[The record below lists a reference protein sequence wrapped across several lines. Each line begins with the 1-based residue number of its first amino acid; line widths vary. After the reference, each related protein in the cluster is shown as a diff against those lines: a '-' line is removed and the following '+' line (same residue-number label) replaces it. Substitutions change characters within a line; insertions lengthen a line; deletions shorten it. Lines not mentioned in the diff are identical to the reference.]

1 MRSNNPV
8 FSRSETFARGGY
20 GTSAAAAT
28 RGLSPRELNDMYN
41 APTRT
46 PVHERKMT
54 LDSVIMRTA
63 ACFAVLLA
71 FAGLNFV
78 LANPLLTFGGMI
90 VGLVLGLVI
99 SFKQSTNPG
108 LILTYAAVEGLFV
121 GGISRFYEAYA
132 GGLTGG
138 SNIVMQAVIGTLA
151 AFGSMLFVYKMGWL
165 RATPKFTRGLMI
177 AGGAYLLIAL
187 ASVVSSFFGVG
198 GGWGFQGVGALGI
211 LLCLAGVGLATLFL
225 ILDFDF
231 IERGIAAGAPER
243 MAWLGAFGLMVT
255 LVWLY
260 LEILRLLA
268 ILRGDD

>member
-8 FSRSETFARGGY
+8 FNRSETFARGGY
-20 GTSAAAAT
+20 GSAAAAT
-28 RGLSPRELNDMYN
+28 GLSPAELTAMYN

-46 PVHERKMT
+46 PVHERRMT

-71 FAGLNFV
+71 FAGINFV

-99 SFKQSTNPG
+99 SFRQSTNAA

-132 GGLTGG
+132 GATGG
-138 SNIVMQAVIGTLA
+138 SNIVLQAVVGTLA
-151 AFGSMLFVYKMGWL
+151 AFASMLVVYRLGWL

-198 GGWGFQGVGALGI
+198 GGWGFQGVGLLGI
-211 LLCLAGVGLATLFL
+211 GLCLAGVALATLFL

-255 LVWLY
+255 LIWLY

-268 ILRGDD
+268 ILRGDE

>member
-1 MRSNNPV
+1 
-8 FSRSETFARGGY
+8 
-20 GTSAAAAT
+20 
-28 RGLSPRELNDMYN
+28 
-41 APTRT
+41 
-46 PVHERKMT
+46 
-54 LDSVIMRTA
+54 MRTA

-71 FAGLNFV
+71 FAGVNFV

-99 SFKQSTNPG
+99 SFKQSTNPA
-108 LILTYAAVEGLFV
+108 LILGYAAIEGLFV
-121 GGISRFYEAYA
+121 GGISRFYDSYA
-132 GGLTGG
+132 GATGG
-138 SNIVMQAVIGTLA
+138 SNIVLQAVIGTLA

-165 RATPKFTRGLMI
+165 RATPKFTRGLLI
-177 AGGAYLLIAL
+177 AGGAYLLIGV
-187 ASVVSSFFGVG
+187 ASLVSSFFGVG

-268 ILRGDD
+268 ILRGDE

>member
-8 FSRSETFARGGY
+8 FNRSETFARGGY
-20 GTSAAAAT
+20 GSSAAATT
-28 RGLSPRELNDMYN
+28 RGLSPADLTEMYN

-46 PVHERKMT
+46 PVHERRMT

-71 FAGLNFV
+71 FAGVNFV

-99 SFKQSTNPG
+99 SFKQSTNPA
-108 LILTYAAVEGLFV
+108 LILGYAAVEGLFV
-121 GGISRFYEAYA
+121 GGISRFYDSYA
-132 GGLTGG
+132 GLTGG
-138 SNIVMQAVIGTLA
+138 SNIVLQAVIGTLA

-165 RATPKFTRGLMI
+165 RATPKFTRGLLI

-187 ASVVSSFFGVG
+187 ASLVSSFFGVG

-268 ILRGDD
+268 ILRGNE